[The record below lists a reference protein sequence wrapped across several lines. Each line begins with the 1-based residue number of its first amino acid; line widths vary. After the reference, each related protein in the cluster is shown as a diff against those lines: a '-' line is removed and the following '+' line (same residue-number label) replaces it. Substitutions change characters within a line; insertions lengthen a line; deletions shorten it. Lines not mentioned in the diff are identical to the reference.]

1 VSETVYI
8 ETSILGYLT
17 ARPSRDIV
25 VAANIEVTKEWWNTR
40 RGDFQLYSSQAV
52 VKEISQGDVVIASQR
67 LEIPANLSLLD
78 LNQAV
83 LDLAEQFLE
92 RSNLPAKAD
101 IDAVH
106 IAVATVHGM
115 DYLLT
120 WNCKH
125 IANAQIQGKLAEISL
140 DFGYELPILCTP
152 YELLGG

>member
-1 VSETVYI
+1 MKET
-8 ETSILGYLT
+8 T
-17 ARPSRDIV
+17 
-25 VAANIEVTKEWWNTR
+25 
-40 RGDFQLYSSQAV
+40 
-52 VKEISQGDVVIASQR
+52 QGDAKIASQR
-67 LEIPANLSLLD
+67 LEILSNLLLLN
-78 LNQAV
+78 LNQSV
-83 LDLAEQFLE
+83 LDLSEQFLG

-101 IDAVH
+101 VDAVH

-125 IANAQIQGKLAEISL
+125 IANAQIQGKLAEISI

>member
-1 VSETVYI
+1 MSETVYI

-52 VKEISQGDVVIASQR
+52 VKETSQGDVVIASQR
-67 LEIPANLSLLD
+67 LEILANLSLLD

-106 IAVATVHGM
+106 IATATVHGM